1 MLNSLNSALSNRAAC
16 ILIMNVTTP
25 PSIQITI
32 QKNVSF
38 LKRIQDLMAEK
49 FALKFENLTPDA
61 ALEGLGLD
69 TA

>member
-1 MLNSLNSALSNRAAC
+1 
-16 ILIMNVTTP
+16 MNVTTP